1 MAVNRVLR
9 RSVRWM
15 EIERGELLMQESSNQ
30 WAGLLDDSNER
41 WLLRREAD
49 NQPPRKEEISRP
61 VERLATDEARRK
73 RESMMAW
80 RQKHYQRAGFRT
92 PDGEAHPNGFTP
104 REVETMTH
112 AVNILC
118 KQRAASVDGE
128 QEADASAAVVTEDR
142 VERTVKVKA
151 RGLQTL
157 VASRM
162 GIRQQTVSSCLNNA
176 DAVMQWFAD
185 EDLPAW
191 WIRSHVGWQ
200 LYAPVTGE
208 R

>member
-15 EIERGELLMQESSNQ
+15 EIERGELLMQESSNH

-61 VERLATDEARRK
+61 VERLATDEARQR
-73 RESMMAW
+73 RENKMEW
-80 RQKHYQRAGFRT
+80 RQKHYQLVGFRL
-92 PDGEAHPNGFTP
+92 PDGEVQQYGFTA
-104 REVETMTH
+104 REVEAMTH

-128 QEADASAAVVTEDR
+128 QEADASAAVVTEDKTTR
-142 VERTVKVKA
+142 EVKTKA
-151 RGLQTL
+151 RGLQML
-157 VASRM
+157 VANRM
-162 GIRQQTVSSCLNNA
+162 GIGQRTVSSHLSNA
-176 DAVMQWFAD
+176 DAVMQFLAD
-185 EDLPAW
+185 RELPAW

-200 LYAPVTGE
+200 LYAPVAGE
-208 R
+208 G